1 MQNHEQR
8 FLQTEFWAN
17 FKGRHGWKPYFF
29 IFGGENISRVDSFKD
44 CKENEKCLSVLVRS
58 FSLKIKKFSIAY
70 IPMSPEFS
78 SNEENLRQNFFN
90 ELKSISKKIF
100 KFLPQNTICIRFDPV
115 LDFENLEERND
126 FVANAK
132 LFFKQN
138 KAKKENF
145 RIEKTATDI
154 QPPDTVLLSLLES
167 EEKILS
173 EMKSK
178 WRYNIRLAAKK
189 GVEVKS
195 YSAKDADFSKAFEE
209 FFKLFM
215 QTSERDGVQFH
226 QKNYYLDLLNSSA
239 ENPNAPIVKLY
250 LAKHE
255 SDVLAGIITLFC
267 KKEAVYLYGA
277 SGNLKRNFMPAYL
290 LQWNAICDAKK
301 FGCPVYDFYGC
312 PPEENKNHPMHGLFL
327 FKTGFGGKLI
337 HRSGSFDVV
346 LKKNWYTLYRTA
358 EKLRAWF
365 YKSLKKKLAGR

>member
-1 MQNHEQR
+1 MQNQEQH

-17 FKGRHGWKPYFF
+17 FKGRHGWKTYFF
-29 IFGGENISRVDSFKD
+29 IFDGENISKVDSFKE

-90 ELKSISKKIF
+90 ELESISKKIF
-100 KFLPQNTICIRFDPV
+100 KFLPQNTICIRFDPA

-126 FVANAK
+126 FVASAK

-195 YSAKDADFSKAFEE
+195 YSAKEADFSKAFEE

-239 ENPNAPIVKLY
+239 ENPNAPVVKLY

-277 SGNLKRNFMPAYL
+277 SGNIKRNFMPAYL

-301 FGCPVYDFYGC
+301 FGCPIYDFYGC

-327 FKTGFGGKLI
+327 FKTGFGGKLT
-337 HRSGSFDVV
+337 HRPGSFDVV

>member
-1 MQNHEQR
+1 MQNQEQR

-17 FKGRHGWKPYFF
+17 FKGRHGWKTYFF
-29 IFGGENISRVDSFKD
+29 IFDGENISKVDSFKE

-70 IPMSPEFS
+70 IPMFPEFS
-78 SNEENLRQNFFN
+78 SSEENLRQNFFN
-90 ELKSISKKIF
+90 ELESISKKIF
-100 KFLPQNTICIRFDPV
+100 KFLPQNTICIRFDPA
-115 LDFENLEERND
+115 LDFENLEERNN
-126 FVANAK
+126 FVASAK

-138 KAKKENF
+138 KVNKENF

-239 ENPNAPIVKLY
+239 ENPNAPVVKLY

-277 SGNLKRNFMPAYL
+277 SGNIKRNFMPAYL

-337 HRSGSFDVV
+337 HRPGSFDVV
-346 LKKNWYTLYRTA
+346 LKKNWYKLYRTA

>member
-1 MQNHEQR
+1 MQNQEQH

-17 FKGRHGWKPYFF
+17 FKGRHGWKTYFF
-29 IFGGENISRVDSFKD
+29 IFDGENISKVDSFKE

-90 ELKSISKKIF
+90 ELESISKKIF
-100 KFLPQNTICIRFDPV
+100 KFLPQNTICIRFDPA

-126 FVANAK
+126 FVASAK

-195 YSAKDADFSKAFEE
+195 YSAKEADFSKAFEE

-215 QTSERDGVQFH
+215 QTSERDGVKFH

-239 ENPNAPIVKLY
+239 ENPNAPVVKLY

-277 SGNLKRNFMPAYL
+277 SGNIKRNFMPAYL

-301 FGCPVYDFYGC
+301 FECPVYDFYGC

-337 HRSGSFDVV
+337 HRPGSFDVV

-365 YKSLKKKLAGR
+365 YKNLKKKLAGR

>member
-1 MQNHEQR
+1 MQNQEQH

-17 FKGRHGWKPYFF
+17 FKGRHGWKTYFF
-29 IFGGENISRVDSFKD
+29 IFDGENISKVDSFKE

-90 ELKSISKKIF
+90 ELESISKKIF
-100 KFLPQNTICIRFDPV
+100 KFLPQNTICIRFDPA
-115 LDFENLEERND
+115 LDFENLEERNN
-126 FVANAK
+126 FVASAK

-195 YSAKDADFSKAFEE
+195 YSAKEADFSKAFEE

-215 QTSERDGVQFH
+215 QTSERDGVKFH

-239 ENPNAPIVKLY
+239 ENPNAPVVKLY

-277 SGNLKRNFMPAYL
+277 SGNIKRNFMPAYL

-301 FGCPVYDFYGC
+301 FGCPIYDFYGC

-337 HRSGSFDVV
+337 HRPGSFDVV

-365 YKSLKKKLAGR
+365 YKNLKKKLAGR

>member
-1 MQNHEQR
+1 MQNQEQH

-17 FKGRHGWKPYFF
+17 FKGRHGWKTYFF
-29 IFGGENISRVDSFKD
+29 IFDGENISKVASFKE

-70 IPMSPEFS
+70 IPMFPEFS

-90 ELKSISKKIF
+90 ELESISKKIF
-100 KFLPQNTICIRFDPV
+100 KFLPQNTICIRFDPA
-115 LDFENLEERND
+115 LDFENLEERNN
-126 FVANAK
+126 FVANEK
-132 LFFKQN
+132 KFFRQHKDN
-138 KAKKENF
+138 KENF

-195 YSAKDADFSKAFEE
+195 YSAKEADFSKAFEE

-239 ENPNAPIVKLY
+239 ENPNAPVVKLY
-250 LAKHE
+250 LATHE

-277 SGNLKRNFMPAYL
+277 SGNIKRNFMPAYL

-301 FGCPVYDFYGC
+301 FGCPIYDFYGC

-337 HRSGSFDVV
+337 HRPGSFDVV

>member
-1 MQNHEQR
+1 M
-8 FLQTEFWAN
+8 
-17 FKGRHGWKPYFF
+17 
-29 IFGGENISRVDSFKD
+29 
-44 CKENEKCLSVLVRS
+44 
-58 FSLKIKKFSIAY
+58 SLNQF
-70 IPMSPEFS
+70 
-78 SNEENLRQNFFN
+78 Q
-90 ELKSISKKIF
+90 KKIF
-100 KFLPQNTICIRFDPV
+100 KFLPEDTICIRFDPA
-115 LDFENLEERND
+115 LDFESLEEKNN
-126 FVANAK
+126 FVSNVKK
-132 LFFKQN
+132 LFKQHN
-138 KAKKENF
+138 TKKENF

-178 WRYNIRLAAKK
+178 WRYNIRLASKK

-195 YSAKDADFSKAFEE
+195 YSAKDADFPCAFEE

-226 QKNYYLDLLNSSA
+226 QKNYYLGLLNSSA
-239 ENPNAPIVKLY
+239 ETQNAPIVRLY

-255 SDVLAGIITLFC
+255 ADVLAGIITLFC

-277 SGNLKRNFMPAYL
+277 SGNIKRNFMPAYL

-301 FGCPVYDFYGC
+301 IGCPVYDFYGC

-337 HRSGSFDVV
+337 HRPGSFDVV
-346 LKKNWYTLYRTA
+346 LKKNWYAFYKTA
-358 EKLRAWF
+358 EKVRAWF
-365 YKSLKKKLAGR
+365 YKYLKKKIAGR

>member
-1 MQNHEQR
+1 MQNQEQR

-17 FKGRHGWKPYFF
+17 FKGRHGWKTYFF
-29 IFGGENISRVDSFKD
+29 IFDGENISKVASFKE

-70 IPMSPEFS
+70 IPMFPEFS

-90 ELKSISKKIF
+90 ELESISKKIF
-100 KFLPQNTICIRFDPV
+100 KFLPQNTICIRFDPA
-115 LDFENLEERND
+115 LDFENLEERNN
-126 FVANAK
+126 FVANEK

-178 WRYNIRLAAKK
+178 WRYNIRLASKK

-195 YSAKDADFSKAFEE
+195 YSAKDADFPCAFEE

-226 QKNYYLDLLNSSA
+226 QKNYYLGLLNSSA
-239 ENPNAPIVKLY
+239 ETQNAPVVRLY
-250 LAKHE
+250 LATHE

-277 SGNLKRNFMPAYL
+277 SGNIKRNFMPAYL

-301 FGCPVYDFYGC
+301 FGCPIYDFYGC

-337 HRSGSFDVV
+337 HRPMRMPPG
-346 LKKNWYTLYRTA
+346 
-358 EKLRAWF
+358 
-365 YKSLKKKLAGR
+365 

>member
-1 MQNHEQR
+1 MQNQEQR

-17 FKGRHGWKPYFF
+17 FKGRHGWKTYFF
-29 IFGGENISRVDSFKD
+29 IFDKENVSRVDSFKD

-78 SNEENLRQNFFN
+78 SNEENLWQKFSN
-90 ELKSISKKIF
+90 ELESISKKIF
-100 KFLPQNTICIRFDPV
+100 KFLPQNTICIRFDTA
-115 LDFENLEERND
+115 LDFENLEERNN
-126 FVANAK
+126 FIANAK
-132 LFFKQN
+132 LFFKQ
-138 KAKKENF
+138 KANKENF

-167 EEKILS
+167 EKKNLS
-173 EMKSK
+173 EKKSK

-195 YSAKDADFSKAFEE
+195 YSAKDAGFPSAFEE

-239 ENPNAPIVKLY
+239 ETPNAPVVRLY

-255 SDVLAGIITLFC
+255 ADVLAGIITLFC

-277 SGNLKRNFMPAYL
+277 SGNIKRNFMPAYL

-337 HRSGSFDVV
+337 HRPGSFDVV
-346 LKKNWYTLYRTA
+346 LKKNWYAFYKTA

-365 YKSLKKKLAGR
+365 YKNLKKKLAGR

>member
-1 MQNHEQR
+1 MQNQEQH

-17 FKGRHGWKPYFF
+17 FKGRHGWKTYFF
-29 IFGGENISRVDSFKD
+29 IFDGENISKVDSFKE

-78 SNEENLRQNFFN
+78 SNEENLRLNFFN
-90 ELKSISKKIF
+90 ELESISKKIF
-100 KFLPQNTICIRFDPV
+100 KFLPQNTICIRFDPA
-115 LDFENLEERND
+115 LDFENLEERNN
-126 FVANAK
+126 FVANEK
-132 LFFKQN
+132 KFFRQHKDN
-138 KAKKENF
+138 KENF

-195 YSAKDADFSKAFEE
+195 YSAKEADFSKAFEE

-239 ENPNAPIVKLY
+239 ENPNAPVVKLY
-250 LAKHE
+250 LATHE

-277 SGNLKRNFMPAYL
+277 SGNIKRNFMPAYL

-301 FGCPVYDFYGC
+301 FGCPIYDFYGC

-337 HRSGSFDVV
+337 HRPGSFDVV

>member
-1 MQNHEQR
+1 MQNQEQH

-17 FKGRHGWKPYFF
+17 FKGRHGWKTYFF
-29 IFGGENISRVDSFKD
+29 IFDGENISKVDSFKE

-90 ELKSISKKIF
+90 ELESISKKIF
-100 KFLPQNTICIRFDPV
+100 KFLPQNTICIRFDPA
-115 LDFENLEERND
+115 LDFENLEERNN
-126 FVANAK
+126 FVANEK
-132 LFFKQN
+132 KFFRQHKDN
-138 KAKKENF
+138 KENF

-167 EEKILS
+167 
-173 EMKSK
+173 K

-195 YSAKDADFSKAFEE
+195 YSAKEADFSKAFEE

-239 ENPNAPIVKLY
+239 ENPNAPVVKLY
-250 LAKHE
+250 LATHE

-267 KKEAVYLYGA
+267 YLYGA
-277 SGNLKRNFMPAYL
+277 SGNIKRNFMPAYL

-301 FGCPVYDFYGC
+301 FGCPIYDFYGC

-337 HRSGSFDVV
+337 HRPGSFDVV

>member
-1 MQNHEQR
+1 MQNQEQC

-17 FKGRHGWKPYFF
+17 FKGKHGWKTYFF
-29 IFGGENISRVDSFKD
+29 IFSGENVSRVDSFKE

-78 SNEENLRQNFFN
+78 CNEKNLRQNFFN
-90 ELKSISKKIF
+90 ELESISKKIF
-100 KFLPQNTICIRFDPV
+100 KFLPQNTICIRFDPA

-126 FVANAK
+126 FVANEK

-209 FFKLFM
+209 FFKLFI

-277 SGNLKRNFMPAYL
+277 SGNIKRNFMPAYL

-337 HRSGSFDVV
+337 HRPGSFDVV

>member
-1 MQNHEQR
+1 MQNQEQH

-17 FKGRHGWKPYFF
+17 FKGRHGWKTYFF
-29 IFGGENISRVDSFKD
+29 IFDGENISKVDSFKE

-90 ELKSISKKIF
+90 ELESISKKIF
-100 KFLPQNTICIRFDPV
+100 KFLPQNTICIRFDPA
-115 LDFENLEERND
+115 LDFENLEERNN
-126 FVANAK
+126 FVASAK

-195 YSAKDADFSKAFEE
+195 YSAKEADFSKAFEE

-239 ENPNAPIVKLY
+239 ENPNAPVVKLY
-250 LAKHE
+250 LATHE

-277 SGNLKRNFMPAYL
+277 SGNIKRNFMPAYL

-301 FGCPVYDFYGC
+301 FGCPIYDFYGC

-337 HRSGSFDVV
+337 HRPGSFDVV

>member
-1 MQNHEQR
+1 MQNQEQH

-17 FKGRHGWKPYFF
+17 FKGRHGWKTYFF
-29 IFGGENISRVDSFKD
+29 IFDGENISKVDSFKE

-90 ELKSISKKIF
+90 ELESISKKIF
-100 KFLPQNTICIRFDPV
+100 KFLPQNTICIRFDPA
-115 LDFENLEERND
+115 LDFENLEERNN
-126 FVANAK
+126 FVASAK

-195 YSAKDADFSKAFEE
+195 YSAKEADFSKAFEE

-239 ENPNAPIVKLY
+239 ENPNAPVVKLY
-250 LAKHE
+250 LATHE

-277 SGNLKRNFMPAYL
+277 SGNIKRNFMPAYL

-301 FGCPVYDFYGC
+301 FGCPIYDFYGC

-327 FKTGFGGKLI
+327 FKTGFGGKLT
-337 HRSGSFDVV
+337 HRPGSFDVV

-365 YKSLKKKLAGR
+365 YKNLKKKLAGR

>member
-1 MQNHEQR
+1 MQNQEQH

-17 FKGRHGWKPYFF
+17 FKGRHGWKTYFS
-29 IFGGENISRVDSFKD
+29 IFDGENISKVDSFKE

-90 ELKSISKKIF
+90 ELESISKKIF
-100 KFLPQNTICIRFDPV
+100 KFLPQNTICIRFDPA
-115 LDFENLEERND
+115 LDFENLEERNN
-126 FVANAK
+126 FVANEK
-132 LFFKQN
+132 KFFRQHKDN
-138 KAKKENF
+138 KENF

-195 YSAKDADFSKAFEE
+195 YSAKEADFSKAFEE

-239 ENPNAPIVKLY
+239 ENPNAPVVKLY
-250 LAKHE
+250 LATHE

-277 SGNLKRNFMPAYL
+277 SGNIKRNFMPAYL

-301 FGCPVYDFYGC
+301 FGCPIYDFYGC

-337 HRSGSFDVV
+337 HRPGSFDVV

>member
-1 MQNHEQR
+1 MQNQEQH

-17 FKGRHGWKPYFF
+17 FKGRHGWKTYFF
-29 IFGGENISRVDSFKD
+29 IFDGENISKVDSFKE

-70 IPMSPEFS
+70 IPMFPEFS

-90 ELKSISKKIF
+90 ELESISKKIF
-100 KFLPQNTICIRFDPV
+100 KFLPQNTICIRFDPA
-115 LDFENLEERND
+115 LDFENLEERNN
-126 FVANAK
+126 FVANEK
-132 LFFKQN
+132 KFFRQHKDN
-138 KAKKENF
+138 KENF

-195 YSAKDADFSKAFEE
+195 YSAKEADFSKAFEE

-239 ENPNAPIVKLY
+239 ENPNAPVVKLY
-250 LAKHE
+250 LATHE

-277 SGNLKRNFMPAYL
+277 SGNIKRNFMPAYL

-301 FGCPVYDFYGC
+301 FGCPIYDFYGC

-337 HRSGSFDVV
+337 HRPGSFDVV

>member
-1 MQNHEQR
+1 MQNQEQH

-17 FKGRHGWKPYFF
+17 FKGRHGWKTYFF
-29 IFGGENISRVDSFKD
+29 IFDGENISKVDSFKE

-90 ELKSISKKIF
+90 ELESISKKIF
-100 KFLPQNTICIRFDPV
+100 KFLPQNTICIRFDPA
-115 LDFENLEERND
+115 LDFENLEERNN
-126 FVANAK
+126 FVANEK
-132 LFFKQN
+132 KFFRQHKDN
-138 KAKKENF
+138 KENF

-195 YSAKDADFSKAFEE
+195 YSAKEADFSKAFEE

-239 ENPNAPIVKLY
+239 ENPNAPVVKLY
-250 LAKHE
+250 LATHE
-255 SDVLAGIITLFC
+255 SDVLAGIITLSC
-267 KKEAVYLYGA
+267 KTAAVSLYGA
-277 SGNLKRNFMPAYL
+277 SGNIKRNFMPAYL

-301 FGCPVYDFYGC
+301 FGCPIYDFYGC

-337 HRSGSFDVV
+337 HRPGSFDVV

>member
-1 MQNHEQR
+1 MTLH
-8 FLQTEFWAN
+8 
-17 FKGRHGWKPYFF
+17 
-29 IFGGENISRVDSFKD
+29 
-44 CKENEKCLSVLVRS
+44 
-58 FSLKIKKFSIAY
+58 
-70 IPMSPEFS
+70 
-78 SNEENLRQNFFN
+78 
-90 ELKSISKKIF
+90 
-100 KFLPQNTICIRFDPV
+100 
-115 LDFENLEERND
+115 FESLEEKNN
-126 FVANAK
+126 FVSNVKK
-132 LFFKQN
+132 LFKQHN
-138 KAKKENF
+138 TKKENF

-178 WRYNIRLAAKK
+178 WRYNIRLASKK

-195 YSAKDADFSKAFEE
+195 YSAKDADFPCAFEE

-226 QKNYYLDLLNSSA
+226 QKNYYLGLLNSSA
-239 ENPNAPIVKLY
+239 ETQNAPVVRLY

-255 SDVLAGIITLFC
+255 ADVLAGIITLFC

-277 SGNLKRNFMPAYL
+277 SGNIKRNFMPAYL

-301 FGCPVYDFYGC
+301 IGCPVYDFYGC

-337 HRSGSFDVV
+337 HRPGSFDVV
-346 LKKNWYTLYRTA
+346 LKKNWYAFYKTA

-365 YKSLKKKLAGR
+365 YKYLKKKIAGR

>member
-8 FLQTEFWAN
+8 FLQTEFWAD
-17 FKGRHGWKPYFF
+17 FKGSHGWKTFFF
-29 IFGGENISRVDSFKD
+29 IFDGDNVSKVKSLKE

-78 SNEENLRQNFFN
+78 SNEENLSQKFSN
-90 ELKSISKKIF
+90 ELESISKKIF
-100 KFLPQNTICIRFDPV
+100 KFLPEDTICIRFDPA
-115 LDFENLEERND
+115 LDFESLEEKNN
-126 FVANAK
+126 FVSNVKK
-132 LFFKQN
+132 LFKQHN
-138 KAKKENF
+138 TKKENF

-178 WRYNIRLAAKK
+178 WRYNIRLASKK

-195 YSAKDADFSKAFEE
+195 YSAKDADFPCAFEE

-239 ENPNAPIVKLY
+239 ETQNAPIVRLY

-255 SDVLAGIITLFC
+255 ADVLAGIITLFC

-277 SGNLKRNFMPAYL
+277 SGNIKRNFMPAYL

-301 FGCPVYDFYGC
+301 IGCPVYDFYGC

-337 HRSGSFDVV
+337 HRPGSFDVV
-346 LKKNWYTLYRTA
+346 LKKNWYAFYKTA

-365 YKSLKKKLAGR
+365 YKYLKKKIAGR

>member
-1 MQNHEQR
+1 MQNQEQH

-17 FKGRHGWKPYFF
+17 FKGRHGWKTYFF
-29 IFGGENISRVDSFKD
+29 IFDGENISKVDSFKE

-90 ELKSISKKIF
+90 ELESISKKIF
-100 KFLPQNTICIRFDPV
+100 KFLPQNTICIRFDPA
-115 LDFENLEERND
+115 LDFENLEERNN
-126 FVANAK
+126 FVANEK
-132 LFFKQN
+132 KFFRQHKDN
-138 KAKKENF
+138 KENF

-195 YSAKDADFSKAFEE
+195 YSAKEADFSKAFEE

-239 ENPNAPIVKLY
+239 ENPNAPVVKLY
-250 LAKHE
+250 LATHE
-255 SDVLAGIITLFC
+255 SDFLAGIITLFC

-277 SGNLKRNFMPAYL
+277 SGNIKRNFMPAYL

-301 FGCPVYDFYGC
+301 FGCPIYDFYGC

-337 HRSGSFDVV
+337 HRPGSFDVV

>member
-1 MQNHEQR
+1 MQNQEQH

-17 FKGRHGWKPYFF
+17 FKGRHGWKTYFF
-29 IFGGENISRVDSFKD
+29 IFDGENISKVDSFKE

-90 ELKSISKKIF
+90 ELESISKKIF
-100 KFLPQNTICIRFDPV
+100 KFLPQNTICIRFDPA
-115 LDFENLEERND
+115 LDFENLEERNN
-126 FVANAK
+126 FVANEK
-132 LFFKQN
+132 KFFRQHKDN
-138 KAKKENF
+138 KENF

-195 YSAKDADFSKAFEE
+195 YSAKEADFSKAFEE

-239 ENPNAPIVKLY
+239 ENPNAPVVKLY
-250 LAKHE
+250 LATHE
-255 SDVLAGIITLFC
+255 SDDLAGIITLFC

-277 SGNLKRNFMPAYL
+277 SGNIKRNFMPAYL

-301 FGCPVYDFYGC
+301 FGCPIYDFYGC

-337 HRSGSFDVV
+337 HRPGSFDVV

-365 YKSLKKKLAGR
+365 YKSLKNKLAGR